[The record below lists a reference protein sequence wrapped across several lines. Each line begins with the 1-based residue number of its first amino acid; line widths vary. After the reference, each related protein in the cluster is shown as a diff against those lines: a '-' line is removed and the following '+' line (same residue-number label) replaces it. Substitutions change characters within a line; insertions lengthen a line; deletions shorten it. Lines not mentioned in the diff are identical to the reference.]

1 MPAPRVAAVS
11 DKRLRLRN
19 RVRPAT
25 IPFLSCGGDG
35 VTRFADDTAM
45 LTRLL
50 ICLLA
55 VDFLH
60 SVCEQARTQNGRGTD
75 LSFPSRCPAWLGRIW
90 QEQWGANRACICSV
104 HRYKPHEEHWRRT
117 AGTACRCS
125 GGRRV
130 ADAI

>member
-1 MPAPRVAAVS
+1 MPAPRVAAAS

-19 RVRPAT
+19 RVRSAT
-25 IPFLSCGGDG
+25 TPFLSCGGDG

-55 VDFLH
+55 VDFLY

-75 LSFPSRCPAWLGRIW
+75 FSFPSRCPACPGRIR
-90 QEQWGANRACICSV
+90 QEQWGAIRACICGM
-104 HRYKPHEEHWRRT
+104 HR
-117 AGTACRCS
+117 
-125 GGRRV
+125 
-130 ADAI
+130 